1 MDKSNTKRQ
10 QEINLPRLEPEIAVD
25 VKMALV
31 YVAGY
36 AHRNEGCLDYTHNTS
51 PCYRLTIYTTIL

>member
-1 MDKSNTKRQ
+1 MDKKSKTKRQQ

-36 AHRNEGCLDYTHNTS
+36 VYRNEGCLEIARHAQHIFTVW
-51 PCYRLTIYTTIL
+51 IAF